1 MEGGREDSSHSQLVE
16 VHFVHVRTNSELVK
30 KYVMY
35 TDLKRGVSLSFISK
49 FAQKV
54 GR

>member
-16 VHFVHVRTNSELVK
+16 VHFVHVRTNSGLVK

-35 TDLKRGVSLSFISK
+35 LLDIYVMKDKKIY
-49 FAQKV
+49 
-54 GR
+54 